1 MNYKKRKNNIKMIG
15 FLWVK
20 RESRVSSIYRER
32 RTLWRISFAD
42 DLIVSW
48 GKDTE
53 ARDLWLIILAVGLNS
68 VKGRQT
74 RDDQVVAGQ
83 PSPVFIFFSL
93 SLFFLPSFFLVGYT
107 SSFCLSFH
115 SNAFLRT
122 FREYEIFIGARE
134 IFSLT
139 DFLSKLN

>member
-68 VKGRQT
+68 VKVRQT
-74 RDDQVVAGQ
+74 WNDQVAGQ
-83 PSPVFIFFSL
+83 PSPVFIFFPL
-93 SLFFLPSFFLVGYT
+93 SLFFLRSFFLVCYT
-107 SSFCLSFH
+107 SSFCLLFH
-115 SNAFLRT
+115 SNAFLRI
-122 FREYEIFIGARE
+122 FRKYEIFIGGRE